1 MVLRLTKIVHISS
14 VHPRYDVRIFYKE
27 CMSLASQP
35 LHEVHLLIADGKGD
49 ELKNT
54 VHIHDVGRVEGRLN
68 RMKILPK
75 RLLEKALSLDGD
87 IYHLHDPELIPMGLR
102 LKKHGKKV
110 IFDSHEDVEKDILS
124 KAWIPHALRLIISKV
139 YAMYERYATQKYD
152 AIVTATPYIRDK
164 FLKIHPHVVDI
175 NNYPL
180 LTELSPLSNHHK
192 EHSGDVCYIGVLSDI
207 RGIKELVQALSY
219 LPNVRLHLAGQWS
232 TQAFEREVQALKG
245 WDQVVMHG
253 FLDRAA
259 VAELL
264 QRCSVGLVTLHPLVN
279 YKDALPI
286 KMFEYMA
293 FGLPVVASDFP
304 LWREIIEANQCGV
317 CVNPTDPYAIAQAIK
332 DLLDHPQKAEQM
344 GINGQASVY
353 EKYHWGS
360 EAQKLF
366 SVYQK
371 VLGT

>member
-1 MVLRLTKIVHISS
+1 VLKLTKIVHISS

-54 VHIHDVGRVEGRLN
+54 VHIHDVGCVKGRLS
-68 RMKILPK
+68 RMRLLPK

-87 IYHLHDPELIPMGLR
+87 IYHLHDPELIPMGVR

-175 NNYPL
+175 NNYPIMDG
-180 LTELSPLSNHHK
+180 LTPSHIRWEERIK
-192 EHSGDVCYIGVLSDI
+192 EVCYIGILSSI
-207 RGIKELVQALSY
+207 RGIKEVVQALPLIPS
-219 LPNVRLHLAGQWS
+219 VRLHLAGQWS
-232 TQAFEREVQALKG
+232 DHAFEKEVQALEG
-245 WDQVVMHG
+245 WKQVMMHG
-253 FLDRAA
+253 YLDRAGVMA
-259 VAELL
+259 LL
-264 QRCSVGLVTLHPLVN
+264 QSSQVGVVTFLPEENHI
-279 YKDALPI
+279 DAQPN

-293 FGLPVVASDFP
+293 SCMPVVASDFP

-317 CVNPTDPYAIAQAIK
+317 CVNPNDPYAIAQAIK